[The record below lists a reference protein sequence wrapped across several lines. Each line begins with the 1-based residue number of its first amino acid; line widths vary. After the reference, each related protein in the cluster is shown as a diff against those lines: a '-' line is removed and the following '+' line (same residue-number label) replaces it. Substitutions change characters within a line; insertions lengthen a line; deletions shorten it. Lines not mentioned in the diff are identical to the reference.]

1 MPLDLLDAYRR
12 TYAVRRF
19 EQRANELRHSG
30 EITCSVHLCIGQEQ
44 VAVGARAALTDVDT
58 VVATYR
64 GHHWAIACGVPIDA
78 LFAEFLGRRDGVNGG
93 RGGAGLF
100 MAPRVGFLGE
110 TGIVGAGAP
119 IAAGAALAAR
129 YDGSGR
135 VSLVAFGDGAMNQGA
150 VHEAMN
156 FAAVL
161 DLGVIFLC
169 ENNGYAEYTPTAAMF
184 RVSDLAKRAEAY
196 GFAGESVDGADVQA
210 VHDAVAEA
218 AARARRGSGPTFLDV
233 RVRRL
238 EGHHTHDPEH
248 YRPKDEKA
256 LWHAADP
263 LPRLRLDVLRAG
275 NEVGEVESLERAV
288 DGDTELALERA
299 RSSPAPAPETI
310 AEHLY
315 G

>member
-1 MPLDLLDAYRR
+1 MTLDLLAAYRQ
-12 TYAVRRF
+12 TYAIRRF
-19 EQRANELRHSG
+19 EERANELRHSG

-44 VAVGARAALTDVDT
+44 VAVAARAALTGVDT

-64 GHHWAIACGVPIDA
+64 GHHWAISWGVPIEA
-78 LFAEFLGRRDGVNGG
+78 LFGEFLGRRGGVNGG

-100 MAPRVGFLGE
+100 MAPRLGFLGE

-156 FAAVL
+156 LAAVL
-161 DLGVIFLC
+161 DLGVVFLC
-169 ENNGYAEYTPTAAMF
+169 ENNGYAEYTPTATMF
-184 RVSDLAKRAEAY
+184 RVGDLAERARAY
-196 GFAGESVDGADVQA
+196 GFPGESVDGTDVRA
-210 VHDAVAEA
+210 VHEAVASA
-218 AARARRGSGPTFLDV
+218 AARARSGSGPTFIEA

-256 LWHAADP
+256 QWHAADP
-263 LPRLRLDVLRAG
+263 LARLKSDVVRAG
-275 NEVGEVESLERAV
+275 HDAGDVERVERAV
-288 DGDTELALERA
+288 DDDIELALERA
-299 RSSPAPAPETI
+299 RSSPPPDPESI
-310 AEHLY
+310 ADHLH